1 MNGKTVVRYASLEE
15 LYIRKGH
22 SLTNFVDSFTSFL
35 MHENNTNKTYRDMFH
50 IIVKDGYS
58 GKYSH
63 FCERINNLYT
73 SNSIVKTVIAQKAE
87 QIRSWS
93 PNKLSFLLYTDKQK
107 LSIENNQ
114 FMNLLFDVCPEVK
127 RIEMLAKQF
136 KDLFKR
142 KEPESLSKWIDKVQ
156 IVNSQ
161 TINDFN
167 KNHLR
172 DYEAVNNAVITRY
185 SNGQVEGQANRLK
198 NIKRMMYGRAKI
210 IYNFDQVLQQV
221 YFSTQDISYN
231 YLKHRMF

>member
-22 SLTNFVDSFTSFL
+22 SLTNFDSFTSFL
-35 MHENNTNKTYRDMFH
+35 MHENNTNKTYRDLFH

-107 LSIENNQ
+107 LSVENNQ

-127 RIEMLAKQF
+127 RIEMLAEQF

-142 KEPESLSKWIDKVQ
+142 KEPKSLSKWIDKVQ

-161 TINDFN
+161 TINNFA
-167 KNHLR
+167 KNQLR

-185 SNGQVEGQANRLK
+185 SNGQVEGQVNRLK

-210 IYNFDQVLQQV
+210 IY
-221 YFSTQDISYN
+221 
-231 YLKHRMF
+231 